1 MVRVNF
7 STKMVDIMM
16 GCGNKTKCKDLVD
29 YFTNLTN
36 QPMKGN
42 GETTDFQAEEQS
54 TTNNLNKLDKD

>member
-1 MVRVNF
+1 MLFSNMHKEAGTKAKKLEDLEMVRVNF

-36 QPMKGN
+36 
-42 GETTDFQAEEQS
+42 
-54 TTNNLNKLDKD
+54 